1 MFIKK
6 YIYIKMKK
14 KKSINNIIAYLK
26 IKNINSKEF
35 LKSWYDVFILILLE
49 SINVCILTKL
59 QC

>member
-1 MFIKK
+1 
-6 YIYIKMKK
+6 MKK

-49 SINVCILTKL
+49 SINVCILAKL